1 MFSFPFSHSLIPQVF
16 LSVLPC
22 RRSAGFFQGSSSDL
36 AFVSSNSSPPNG
48 HAFCSTY
55 REVSVLVVVVVSLI
69 LGRPLPS

>member
-22 RRSAGFFQGSSSDL
+22 CCSAGFFQGSLSDL
-36 AFVSSNSSPPNG
+36 AFVLSNSSPPNG
-48 HAFCSTY
+48 HAFCSMY
-55 REVSVLVVVVVSLI
+55 REVLALVVVVVSLI

>member
-22 RRSAGFFQGSSSDL
+22 RRSAGSDL

-48 HAFCSTY
+48 HAFRSTY

-69 LGRPLPS
+69 SGRPLPS